1 MSMTPDARII
11 RVLAEYGITLQD
23 AARDALLSEIKQREA
38 IAYNAGFRAP
48 PKLGWDG
55 ELFRTAACEHKRQ
68 AVVTSPTTGYPAPY
82 RMCLDCNANLGP
94 A

>member
-1 MSMTPDARII
+1 MTAPAQKSEPRKALEAVIADLGLS
-11 RVLAEYGITLQD
+11 V
-23 AARDALLSEIKQREA
+23 AAVF
-38 IAYNAGFRAP
+38 AGFRAT

-68 AVVTSPTTGYPAPY
+68 TVVTSPTTGYPAPY